1 MNGNS
6 SRRNFL
12 AAGLALPAAASAF
25 TPTPSPQQAPPAKAP
40 SRGPVLKYKE
50 LGKTGLRVTTVGFG
64 VMLTS
69 DASVVARAVDM
80 GINFFDTARVY
91 MGGQN
96 ERMLGAALGAKR
108 KNVFISTKSGVRNK
122 AGALAELETSLKELN
137 SDYTDIW
144 YLHGPGKPSDISDEL
159 VEALHTAKQQGKAR
173 FIGLSTHDLP
183 AIVDKIIEL
192 KLDVV
197 QPQYNFAQDAS
208 WGVAIEKLGKAGV
221 GVVAMK
227 AMARV
232 GMPGRGQQAPLPP
245 NFAPAALRWLIR
257 NPAIA
262 TTVPSMTDMDQL
274 DQNITA
280 MAADYSET
288 DAKILAARTAE
299 IGPYYCRVCGQCAGQ
314 CPKGLFPSEMVRFVM
329 YADGYGQFG
338 LGRESFQQMSA
349 ERQQV
354 RCSDCDSCSVHC
366 PNGINVAERL
376 SRAQEL
382 FA

>member
-1 MNGNS
+1 MNRNS

-25 TPTPSPQQAPPAKAP
+25 TPTPVPQQTPPAKAP
-40 SRGPVLKYKE
+40 SGGPVLKYKN
-50 LGKTGLRVTTVGFG
+50 LGKTGMRVTTVGFG
-64 VMLTS
+64 VMITS
-69 DASVVARAVDM
+69 DAAVVTRAADM
-80 GINFFDTARVY
+80 GINFFDTARGY

-96 ERMLGAALGAKR
+96 ERMLGAALGSKR
-108 KNVFISTKSGVRNK
+108 KNVFISTKSHVRDK
-122 AGALAELETSLKELN
+122 AGALAELGTSLRELN

-144 YLHGPGKPSDISDEL
+144 YAHGVGSTAEL
-159 VEALHTAKQQGKAR
+159 TDDLMDALHTAKQQGKAR

-183 AIVDKIIEL
+183 AIVDKIIAL

-197 QPQYNFAQDAS
+197 QPQYNFIQDAS
-208 WGVAIEKLGKAGV
+208 WGAAVDKLGQAGI

-227 AMARV
+227 VMARA
-232 GMPGRGQQAPLPP
+232 GGRGRQPALPP
-245 NFAPAALRWLIR
+245 NFPQAALRWLIR
-257 NPAIA
+257 NPAIG

-274 DQNITA
+274 EQNITA
-280 MAADYSET
+280 MAADYSDA

-314 CPKGLFPSEMVRFVM
+314 CPKGLFPSDMVRFVM

-338 LGRESFQQMSA
+338 LGRDSFQQMPA
-349 ERQQV
+349 EHQNV
-354 RCSDCDSCSVHC
+354 RCGDCESCAVHC
-366 PNGINVAERL
+366 PNGIDVAERL